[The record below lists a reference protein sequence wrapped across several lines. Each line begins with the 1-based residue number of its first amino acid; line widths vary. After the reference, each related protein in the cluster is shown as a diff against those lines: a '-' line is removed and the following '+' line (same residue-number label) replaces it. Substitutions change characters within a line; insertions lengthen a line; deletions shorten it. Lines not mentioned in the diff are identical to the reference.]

1 LIEDASNIEEV
12 YTAIYNTFEELKTA
26 FLNIQNRSS
35 IVSDVIVHHIKM
47 L

>member
-1 LIEDASNIEEV
+1 MHQ
-12 YTAIYNTFEELKTA
+12 IYKKYIQQYHTFEEVKTA
-26 FLNIQNRSS
+26 FVNIQNRSS